1 MSRSGAP
8 PRHAAS
14 AGEAETERLDREV
27 DELMQELRAVIP
39 GAQVLFG
46 LLLTVAFTPRF
57 RELDTA
63 QRYVYFGTFVCALV
77 GLVLLLG
84 PASFHRLRF
93 RRCDKERLLR
103 VANKEMIAALVFVA
117 ASIGGVAYLVT
128 SIVLS
133 TTVAAIT
140 SAVLVSVAALFWWIV
155 PLASRETRRAIPI
168 PDPADDRRA
177 APTSDRRAT
186 PTDVARR
193 DALTR

>member
-1 MSRSGAP
+1 MSRHGAP
-8 PRHAAS
+8 NRHAAPARES
-14 AGEAETERLDREV
+14 ESERLDREV
-27 DELMQELRAVIP
+27 DELMQELRSVIP

-57 RELDTA
+57 RELDPA
-63 QRYVYFGTFVCALV
+63 QRYVYFGTFVCALI

-140 SAVLVSVAALFWWIV
+140 SAVLVSVAALFWWVV
-155 PLASRETRRAIPI
+155 PLASREPRRNPTAERI
-168 PDPADDRRA
+168 DDRLAPGPPTSRA
-177 APTSDRRAT
+177 A
-186 PTDVARR
+186 
-193 DALTR
+193 TR